1 MKESEQLYI
10 GMKKL
15 LTIGLF
21 TLVASLGFSQGNE
34 TSIIHEGHYQ
44 GKNLY
49 VQNPFA
55 GSGVGFCVIKV
66 TVNGDVTTDQ
76 INSSAFEIDFTNLN
90 LKVGDP
96 VSVKIFHKL
105 DCLPKVLNPE
115 VLKPKSTFETTN
127 INVSDD
133 KVLHWTTT
141 GEQGKLTYIVE
152 QYRWNKWIKVGEV
165 EGDGT
170 AGEHSYEFKIAPHSG
185 ENKFRVKQVDYTG
198 RPRISPSA
206 KYTDP
211 SIPPVEILSLRSKN
225 LEFSAETL
233 FEIIDIYG
241 NLVKKGFGK
250 EINVENLKKGLY
262 YVNFDNQTGVEW
274 NKK

>member
-1 MKESEQLYI
+1 MNR
-10 GMKKL
+10 L
-15 LTIGLF
+15 LLIGLF
-21 TLVASLGFSQGNE
+21 LLSVVANAQNNE

-76 INSSAFEIDFTNLN
+76 ISSSAFEIDFTNLN
-90 LKVGDP
+90 LSVGDP
-96 VSVKIFHKL
+96 VTVKIFHKL

-115 VLKPKSTFETTN
+115 VLRPRSTFETVS
-127 INVSDD
+127 INVDD
-133 KVLHWTTT
+133 SKILKWKTT

-165 EGDGT
+165 DGVGT
-170 AGEHSYEFKIAPHSG
+170 AGENNYEFTITPHSG

-198 RPRISPSA
+198 RPRISPNT
-206 KYTDP
+206 KYIDS
-211 SIPPVEILSLRSKN
+211 SIPEVEILSDKSKT
-225 LEFSAETL
+225 LEFSGETL
-233 FEIIDIYG
+233 FEIFDTFG
-241 NLVKKGFGK
+241 NLVKKGFGQN
-250 EINVENLKKGLY
+250 INVDNLKKGLY
-262 YVNFDNQTGVEW
+262 YVNFDATTGQVW